1 MKKRYAFLFALMAF
15 TLFIFMRSLKNAE
28 DSSDESRLI
37 VRIIVDIIERFNENP
52 PANIREIVTVIVR
65 KCAHVAE
72 YAVHSILAFGLFST
86 FEGAIR
92 RFLPSMMFLG
102 LFTAC
107 VDEAIQLTSAG
118 RAGMVEDVFI
128 DFGGT
133 LVGICICMLVGSIYN
148 RRKKLNN
155 NSMN

>member
-1 MKKRYAFLFALMAF
+1 MKKRYSFLFALMAF

-37 VRIIVDIIERFNENP
+37 VRIIVDIIERFTQNP
-52 PANIREIVTVIVR
+52 PTDLREIVTVIVR
-65 KCAHVAE
+65 KCAHIAE
-72 YAVHSILAFGLFST
+72 YAIHSMLAYGLFST
-86 FEGAIR
+86 FDGAIR
-92 RFLPSMMFLG
+92 KHIPSVMFLG

-107 VDEAIQLTSAG
+107 VDEAIQLSSVG
-118 RAGMVEDVFI
+118 RAGMIEDVFI

-133 LVGICICMLVGSIYN
+133 LFGICICVLVSIYN

-155 NSMN
+155 NSTN